1 MPYKTGLRL
10 LGVARNPANG
20 FPARLLEQYLTHLNI
35 LGEDGTHP
43 NFEAWYQEV
52 RYARGPSAPRAL
64 EEAGEIRYKDV
75 LDAAKVFNHLQETS
89 GSQSKA

>member
-1 MPYKTGLRL
+1 MTGEEQEI
-10 LGVARNPANG
+10 
-20 FPARLLEQYLTHLNI
+20 LEQYLTHLNI

-52 RYARGPSAPRAL
+52 RYARGPSAPRTL